1 MVKLQ
6 PEDTSPQRGALA
18 LATMPFTFTQD
29 DLLDSRGFARAA
41 KDRGFNINVDGLQ
54 SLHRQGLLVPLYRVS
69 DVEDDGRRLD
79 VAPNGSLDQ
88 RWQMLV
94 AAREGRLHDAGAE
107 EYLEAWSYRRP
118 ANEQD
123 RRWWNGFLFSSWQL
137 LDIEIALQEYEGVQR
152 GLDRAVRAELIAE
165 RQHRTHALAAL
176 APRYLPGIV
185 GHLRLPSGIDEERLG
200 RFRFDSDLRQ
210 LLAAVGF
217 APDKLRLTA
226 EQMLFHAKN
235 DPLQG
240 WLPLVRHASYKA
252 WEKLRGEPLHCM
264 WLRIGA
270 EVLLRAHEEL
280 AELSVLEPLPD
291 VTRQAWWTPLHDRL
305 HRSDEATPSLE
316 SALGAFGLSPHPR
329 VVLVVEGET
338 ERQHFGRLLDL
349 FGLNR
354 PELVRVQHTKGSRV
368 NPQLLAR
375 YAISPRLGTE
385 YDDGWEFDAT
395 PTAVVIVM
403 DPENLYA
410 TPQERAKL
418 GAAVK
423 GAIREEIEL
432 QGAAIAN
439 DDLDF
444 MVTVRVWGD
453 QKYELANFTDVEL
466 VPALVAVARRQGVSG
481 AGSAE
486 WETELRSRLLAARTS
501 SPPKDIKVIAG
512 PMRMRE
518 DKVALA
524 AELWPVLQA
533 KCQQELEQNDVVTP
547 VVDVMLEVERLV
559 GQLSAGTFVLRRPAP
574 ASDGQT

>member
-1 MVKLQ
+1 MRREQVGGMVKLQ
-6 PEDTSPQRGALA
+6 PQDTPRPEGSLA
-18 LATMPFTFTQD
+18 LAAMPFTFIQD
-29 DLLDSRGFARAA
+29 GLLDSRGFARAA
-41 KDRGFNINVDGLQ
+41 KDRGFSVNEDGLQ
-54 SLHRQGLLVPLYRVS
+54 SLHSNGLLVPLYRVD
-69 DVEDDGRRLD
+69 DVEDESRRLD
-79 VAPNGSLDQ
+79 VVPNGSLDK

-107 EYLEAWSYRRP
+107 DYSEAWPYRRP
-118 ANEQD
+118 AGESD
-123 RRWWNGFLFSSWQL
+123 RQWWNGFLFSPWQL
-137 LDIEIALQEYEGVQR
+137 LDLEVALQEYQGLQR
-152 GLDRAVRAELIAE
+152 GRDKQARAELIAK
-165 RQHRTHALAAL
+165 RRGRGLVLCALT
-176 APRYLPGIV
+176 PRYLPSIIGE
-185 GHLRLPSGIDEERLG
+185 LSLPGNVDKTSLE
-200 RFRFDSDLRQ
+200 RFRFDSDVLQ
-210 LLAAVGF
+210 LLEAVDF
-217 APDKLRLTA
+217 APDELRSTA
-226 EQMLFHAKN
+226 ELMLVHAKS
-235 DPLQG
+235 DPLQR

-252 WEKLRGEPLHCM
+252 WQKLRGESLHCM

-270 EVLLRAHEEL
+270 EVLLRTHEDL
-280 AELSVLEPLPD
+280 VALGVLDPLPD
-291 VTRQAWWTPLHDRL
+291 VAKLTSWMPLHDRL
-305 HRSDEATPSLE
+305 HRGDEATPSLE

-354 PELVRVQHTKGSRV
+354 PEWVRVQHTKGSGV

-375 YAISPRLGTE
+375 YAISPRLGAE

-395 PTAVVIVM
+395 PTAVMIAM

-410 TPQERAKL
+410 TTEGRAKL
-418 GAAVK
+418 EAAIK

-432 QGAAIAN
+432 QGAAIAD

-453 QKYELANFTDVEL
+453 QKYELANFTDDEL

-481 AGSAE
+481 AGDAQ
-486 WETELRSRLLAARTS
+486 WETELRTRLLAARTS

-512 PMRMRE
+512 PMRMRD

-533 KCQQELEQNDVVTP
+533 KCQRELEQNDVVTP
-547 VVDVMLEVERLV
+547 VVDVMLQVERLV
-559 GQLSAGTFVLRRPAP
+559 AQLSAGAYVLRKP
-574 ASDGQT
+574 